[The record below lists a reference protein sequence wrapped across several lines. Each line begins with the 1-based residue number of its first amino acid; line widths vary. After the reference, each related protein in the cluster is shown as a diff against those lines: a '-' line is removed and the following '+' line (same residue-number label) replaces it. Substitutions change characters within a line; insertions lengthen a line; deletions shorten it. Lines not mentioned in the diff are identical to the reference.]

1 MSEQTSGKVKV
12 LDGIEYHFSSDWIHK
27 LEGEEHWRSYWHQ
40 LRLILPELSK
50 VDTILEIGPGS
61 GFVTNYLRS
70 KGYKVT
76 TLDIDDEKSPDIVAN
91 LVEYDFPAS
100 YDHILAFEV
109 FEHIPFEKFVG
120 ILPNLKKSVAKNLF
134 LSVPR
139 NYRIWFHAELIIPYF
154 KEVTFSI
161 KTKRRKIITSNHFW
175 ELEYKQYKMKKLI
188 SVMDEKGFRA
198 VVIRK
203 VKTMVFFRFTREG

>member
-1 MSEQTSGKVKV
+1 MGRSSDSRTQIHEGT
-12 LDGIEYHFSSDWIHK
+12 EYHYSSDWIHT

-40 LRLILPELSK
+40 LRLLLPSLKEGDS
-50 VDTILEIGPGS
+50 ILEIGPGS

-70 KGYKVT
+70 KGYRVT
-76 TLDIDDEKSPDIVAN
+76 TLDIDDRKSPDIVAN
-91 LVEYDFPAS
+91 LVAYHFPDP

-109 FEHIPFEKFVG
+109 FEHVPFEKFRE
-120 ILPNLKKSVAKNLF
+120 ILPRLKKSSRKNIF

-161 KTKRRKIITSNHFW
+161 KTKRRKLITPNHFW
-175 ELEYKQYKMKKLI
+175 ELDYKHFTLKDLKRIFYEAGL
-188 SVMDEKGFRA
+188 EC
-198 VVIRK
+198 VITRK
-203 VKTMVFFRFTREG
+203 VKTLVFLQFESKS